1 MNMFILFVLALPMG
15 EFVFLFFFFFSGCS
29 RCLGTKLLKRGFQAV
44 IMKDVLCGVPMTVC
58 RKLLMSLIHRELF

>member
-15 EFVFLFFFFFSGCS
+15 EFVLLFFFFYFFFSGCS

-44 IMKDVLCGVPMTVC
+44 IMKDVLCGVPNNCMQKT
-58 RKLLMSLIHRELF
+58 LDEFDS